1 MSCGLLIRRQRMKPR
16 RELPQSSVRLHGT
29 CFDCTAQLMHA
40 TTSSIDTGLVLISEL
55 SACMASAFFCD
66 IPGVPV
72 EELLEANRGPAH
84 TLKGI
89 LANSLLQGGT
99 ILMDPR
105 CPISPGIPMGKRLLS
120 VFGRHPESAAYAVL
134 RHNGCVCSE
143 PIVDSRCLSVLCA
156 ILNRP
161 QYHTKTC
168 RNWDYVK
175 GSDVAKQLPEALK
188 AFEEANPA
196 QAHFDEAIKAQ
207 LIDDGANA
215 GLSRAAAREKEARRK
230 LWRICHTRQWT
241 GLFNSPEGTVRMQ
254 RYTSAGMPEFDTVVT
269 CLDKGKLVPAHLW
282 KCKTELSMACM
293 YS

>member
-1 MSCGLLIRRQRMKPR
+1 MPSETAEKEDGNESSAPEAQRAKLEPPSK
-16 RELPQSSVRLHGT
+16 ETNPK
-29 CFDCTAQLMHA
+29 AKN
-40 TTSSIDTGLVLISEL
+40 
-55 SACMASAFFCD
+55 
-66 IPGVPV
+66 PGWGGARKNAGRKGKDYRP
-72 EELLEANRGPAH
+72 PAP
-84 TLKGI
+84 KN
-89 LANSLLQGGT
+89 AQGGT

-105 CPISPGIPMGKRLLS
+105 CPIWPGIPMGERLLS